1 MCRSGGCGDR
11 HFQEYK
17 LPIIFSRGAHARR
30 KTTGSA
36 ERLYVE
42 NRSVRVRCCAASS
55 YGGNEA
61 GGGEGATTPMK
72 TRPMATQQMCIK
84 CVGARAAG
92 LGVFGHSGPT
102 YVFLVAECAH
112 PSCAGLPALPA
123 PSRVPSW
130 GVSVSCRPCQAK
142 KRCVGRCALRQA
154 GVRDAIY
161 TGTGG
166 KRDGSSVVMKC
177 NWRREMSKCTE

>member
-17 LPIIFSRGAHARR
+17 LPIVSSRGAHARQ
-30 KTTGSA
+30 KTTGSP

-92 LGVFGHSGPT
+92 LGIFGHSGLTCFSSQSVPT
-102 YVFLVAECAH
+102 HRVPGCLPCLPLLACRLGAYLCLVARAR
-112 PSCAGLPALPA
+112 PRKDVLGVARFVRQVFGMLSTQ
-123 PSRVPSW
+123 VP
-130 GVSVSCRPCQAK
+130 GENGMA
-142 KRCVGRCALRQA
+142 AA
-154 GVRDAIY
+154 
-161 TGTGG
+161 
-166 KRDGSSVVMKC
+166 MKC
-177 NWRREMSKCTE
+177 TWRREMSKCTE